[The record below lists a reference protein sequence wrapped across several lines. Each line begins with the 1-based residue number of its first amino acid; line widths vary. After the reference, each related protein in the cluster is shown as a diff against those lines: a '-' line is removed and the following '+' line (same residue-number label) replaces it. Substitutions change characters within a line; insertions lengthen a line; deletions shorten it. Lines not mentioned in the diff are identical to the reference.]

1 MFELEDNVA
10 KDREKLGYEEF
21 KEVVLENISKVI
33 TNRAHIEENYDFY
46 ISVIF
51 KMYEMYKND
60 LYNPISISSC
70 VKLFD
75 VFLYSFFKYNPSG
88 ELPEDLV

>member
-46 ISVIF
+46 VSVIF
-51 KMYEMYKND
+51 KMFEMYKND

-75 VFLYSFFKYNPSG
+75 IFLYSFFKHNPSG